1 MLEVTVNAEF
11 KTPAAAVWAAV
22 GDFCGIGKWLPGIQR
37 VEAQNDGKR
46 RRVVLPDGQAVV
58 EDEISRDESAMSLSY
73 RVVEG
78 PMPFTDYVSTIS
90 VLSAGNDGCSVR
102 WAGRFT
108 PIGPEEKV
116 ARLVKG
122 IYGSALEG
130 LRGYLGES

>member
-1 MLEVTVNAEF
+1 MSEVTVDAEF
-11 KTPAAAVWAAV
+11 KTPAAKVWMAV
-22 GDFCGIGKWLPGIQR
+22 GDFCGIGNWLPGIQR

-90 VLSAGNDGCSVR
+90 VRPARNGCSVR

-108 PIGPEEKV
+108 PVGPEEKV
-116 ARLVKG
+116 ARLVQG
-122 IYGSALEG
+122 IYGSALKG